1 MANSTCSFTP
11 LSLSFGFDQCPV
23 VEDPFHLIHDCLE
36 VLSLDIQVALAELDI
51 LKRPDIN
58 VNDGLKTVDCFFH
71 FIKSL
76 AGWSRGRQ
84 PRCTQVI
91 SRHANNSSMSALRLE
106 RKNKK
111 NDEVG
116 AENRGGSPP
125 VGKLLAS

>member
-1 MANSTCSFTP
+1 MSNSTCSFTP

-71 FIKSL
+71 FIKSV

-84 PRCTQVI
+84 PRF
-91 SRHANNSSMSALRLE
+91 RNKSSMSALRLE

-111 NDEVG
+111 NDDVG